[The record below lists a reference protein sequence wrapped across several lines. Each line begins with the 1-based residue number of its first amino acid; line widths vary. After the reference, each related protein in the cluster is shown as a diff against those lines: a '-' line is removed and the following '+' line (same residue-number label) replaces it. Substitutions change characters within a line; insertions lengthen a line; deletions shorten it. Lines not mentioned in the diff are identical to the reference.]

1 MRCGRPTRP
10 TLFAADGA
18 RGDGGALVAAPRT
31 APVAVPLHSGH
42 AERLAARRLARQLP
56 AALAAQRRRR
66 LRQAAQ
72 RAGQTPSQA
81 RRARAEWDAASTT
94 VGPERL
100 TVEEGVVLARVRW
113 QIAPLCKLWQQ
124 HGLVAA
130 WRRAQPWRMRG
141 AVYANWLAL
150 LRQHRCWLRV
160 TWADPRRSL
169 VAAAQVVRDHALLL
183 AKARGQATTRHA
195 VRTALAANL
204 AQAGQVVTRRRA
216 PATADRRLALATLH
230 EAVMTA

>member
-1 MRCGRPTRP
+1 MSGLPLGGGAVRCGRPTRP

-31 APVAVPLHSGH
+31 ATVAVPLHSGH
-42 AERLAARRLARQLP
+42 AERLAVRRLARQLP

-72 RAGQTPSQA
+72 RAGQTPRQA
-81 RRARAEWDAASTT
+81 RLARAEWDAASTT
-94 VGPERL
+94 GGPERL

-141 AVYANWLAL
+141 AGKKQEVVPVDAFLAQL
-150 LRQHRCWLRV
+150 TEEIR
-160 TWADPRRSL
+160 T
-169 VAAAQVVRDHALLL
+169 HAL
-183 AKARGQATTRHA
+183 
-195 VRTALAANL
+195 
-204 AQAGQVVTRRRA
+204 
-216 PATADRRLALATLH
+216 PASSA
-230 EAVMTA
+230 EVSP